1 MEYLNTFCSA
11 YMDDVIIFSET
22 LQEHTEHVQKVLT
35 KLKEAALQADIKK
48 SEFNVEK
55 TKFLGL
61 LVSKDGLEMDPEK
74 IKTILD
80 WEQPRNLT
88 EVQGFVGFCNFYRRF
103 IRGFSKLVKLLT
115 ELSRKDSKNRFH

>member
-103 IRGFSKLVKLLT
+103 IRGFSKLVKLL
-115 ELSRKDSKNRFH
+115 SKNRFH